1 MSKNYTTWRNSK
13 AGRGSEKRKKRRVG
27 MRGHMR
33 APTPPTRREMH
44 NRHTRDLNEKRDKRA
59 QTNYPRP
66 PFFLVSSYAASPL
79 SGSLVTEMSLLY
91 QFNPHH
97 PVVRRQQ
104 DLVAENRV
112 LSVVWIRIWIVH
124 RSIVVLYGT
133 K

>member
-1 MSKNYTTWRNSK
+1 VGEAENLSGREEKQKQKKKIMMSKNYTTWRNSK

-66 PFFLVSSYAASPL
+66 PFFLVSSYDSLAS
-79 SGSLVTEMSLLY
+79 
-91 QFNPHH
+91 
-97 PVVRRQQ
+97 
-104 DLVAENRV
+104 
-112 LSVVWIRIWIVH
+112 
-124 RSIVVLYGT
+124 
-133 K
+133 